1 VTLASGGSLFC
12 IPIGRGNLPA
22 TIPLAPHGKH
32 ISPGASGYQDV
43 AAGAPHVTD
52 RRGVCVASPHQ
63 VKPPAYFYC
72 PWRFGWGMARAASQQ
87 SSILMFVSKSSARI
101 GETPKL
107 RYFISYVASIE
118 RNFVISS

>member
-1 VTLASGGSLFC
+1 
-12 IPIGRGNLPA
+12 LPA

-107 RYFISYVASIE
+107 RYFIFLRRINRTQF
-118 RNFVISS
+118 RNFILQIKPLRRGS